1 MVAKH
6 PPDAIINAG
15 HLCRLRHVLRLG
27 GRDLAGA
34 QCDDSASADN
44 TLVGLSPLLMLLV
57 SFLLLPAD
65 LLSKVHRKA
74 GRAGRRDSLGALQS
88 AAVMIAALWRRAA
101 RKGWFMT
108 SSGLFQHSGLAGPA
122 SQRTREDAAPDGR
135 ALPIRTAL
143 TTPTSSH
150 VRAP

>member
-1 MVAKH
+1 MVT
-6 PPDAIINAG
+6 AIINAG
-15 HLCRLRHVLRLG
+15 RLYRLRHVLRLG
-27 GRDLAGA
+27 GRDLAEA
-34 QCDDSASADN
+34 QYDDSASADSI
-44 TLVGLSPLLMLLV
+44 LVGLSPLLMLVV
-57 SFLLLPAD
+57 SFLLFPAD

-74 GRAGRRDSLGALQS
+74 EAERVGAILYGLTLLS
-88 AAVMIAALWRRAA
+88 AAVMIAALLRRAA

-108 SSGLFQHSGLAGPA
+108 SSRLLQHSGLACPA
-122 SQRTREDAAPDGR
+122 SQRTREDAEPDGR